1 MGIKLRELWYVTGLH
16 GGIQAQS
23 LSNVASNIAVNPRTI
38 HIRSQ
43 IMFITLISLPLMEKA

>member
-1 MGIKLRELWYVTGLH
+1 MELH

-23 LSNVASNIAVNPRTI
+23 LFNVASNIAANPRTI

-43 IMFITLISLPLMEKA
+43 IMFITLISLSLMEKA

>member
-1 MGIKLRELWYVTGLH
+1 MKLH

-23 LSNVASNIAVNPRTI
+23 LFNAASNIAANPHTI

-43 IMFITLISLPLMEKA
+43 IMFITLISLSLMEKA